1 MWWITPNL
9 LDMLLKDFYFGLG
22 FDFSFMLLP
31 FRLGFECANFKVSGL
46 REQIL
51 KLLLL
56 KLTIDLRYFISL
68 PYTIW
73 IHLCGLS
80 ATKAWSLLKTS
91 VLKMNNGPIVVHL
104 TVKLDNSLF
113 LVILSFRFLQEWVK
127 RNWSTSCRGLE
138 ALVRQPQ
145 RSNLTVAE
153 QPLTTMMT
161 FEKAEENK
169 NQTKLKIPI
178 FEPTITAEIFSR

>member
-1 MWWITPNL
+1 
-9 LDMLLKDFYFGLG
+9 
-22 FDFSFMLLP
+22 
-31 FRLGFECANFKVSGL
+31 
-46 REQIL
+46 
-51 KLLLL
+51 
-56 KLTIDLRYFISL
+56 
-68 PYTIW
+68 
-73 IHLCGLS
+73 
-80 ATKAWSLLKTS
+80 
-91 VLKMNNGPIVVHL
+91 MNNGPIVVHL
-104 TVKLDNSLF
+104 TVKLNNSLF

-145 RSNLTVAE
+145 RSNFTVAE